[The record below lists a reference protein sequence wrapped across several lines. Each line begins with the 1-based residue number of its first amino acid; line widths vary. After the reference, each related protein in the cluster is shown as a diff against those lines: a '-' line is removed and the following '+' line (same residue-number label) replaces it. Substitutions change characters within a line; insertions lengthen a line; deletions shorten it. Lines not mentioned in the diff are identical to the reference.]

1 MAKTLFE
8 QKKDYIDTFWPFVLE
23 ILPEDQ
29 SPLAIDSIQMR
40 VKDKFGLEI
49 PEHSLKS
56 LITRARKKG
65 YLLEVKGLTKLTE
78 EGTKYLDRLES
89 ESDVNRRINELLE
102 DIKIFLND
110 PNLSSDEIKNLV
122 LDFIYENTY
131 LLIQFFNPGANFKLS
146 TPKTNIFKYEDKI
159 VQYFEIAEK
168 QKPSLYNTLRDIVY
182 GSVISAVASSPN
194 ISEIDKKFKNFQ
206 VFLDTNI
213 IFSMMDLHFPEF
225 NKPAKELLTLL
236 RLNNVALKVFDF
248 TRDEIV
254 YVLRNYVN
262 EQHMYVPG
270 IRVNSIYSKLK
281 NLGWTT
287 EDVRDFIQKIEEKLW
302 SIGITIEPTGIRI
315 KDYKPKEEHLMEAIF
330 KYKPDQTTR
339 GRSHDIAA
347 IEKVKEIRGG
357 PVREIERS
365 KAIFLTSDLKLSNF
379 NYIEMGHKENM
390 TVCEVIPDRLLTNI
404 LWLKNPTAVK
414 DLPLTSIIAI
424 HSREMFVNRNI
435 WKRFYENV
443 RKLKESGAI
452 NDKDLSMLFY
462 RNYIEEV
469 LSEFD
474 EADFD
479 KITPE
484 FILEEVANASKSID
498 SETQK
503 KLEQQKI
510 IFDERIAQKESELD
524 KKFAKKMEEIKTALE
539 ESSRNNA
546 AKCVNFL
553 KFGLLAI
560 LILIGGFISFFSKW
574 TLFYKI
580 IVGLISP
587 VIGILQFL
595 GLHLNVRNC
604 EQRLKVRIFNRIYKK
619 KIEEARLERY
629 LNKNIT

>member
-1 MAKTLFE
+1 
-8 QKKDYIDTFWPFVLE
+8 
-23 ILPEDQ
+23 
-29 SPLAIDSIQMR
+29 
-40 VKDKFGLEI
+40 
-49 PEHSLKS
+49 
-56 LITRARKKG
+56 
-65 YLLEVKGLTKLTE
+65 
-78 EGTKYLDRLES
+78 
-89 ESDVNRRINELLE
+89 
-102 DIKIFLND
+102 
-110 PNLSSDEIKNLV
+110 
-122 LDFIYENTY
+122 
-131 LLIQFFNPGANFKLS
+131 
-146 TPKTNIFKYEDKI
+146 
-159 VQYFEIAEK
+159 
-168 QKPSLYNTLRDIVY
+168 
-182 GSVISAVASSPN
+182 
-194 ISEIDKKFKNFQ
+194 
-206 VFLDTNI
+206 
-213 IFSMMDLHFPEF
+213 
-225 NKPAKELLTLL
+225 
-236 RLNNVALKVFDF
+236 
-248 TRDEIV
+248 
-254 YVLRNYVN
+254 
-262 EQHMYVPG
+262 
-270 IRVNSIYSKLK
+270 
-281 NLGWTT
+281 
-287 EDVRDFIQKIEEKLW
+287 
-302 SIGITIEPTGIRI
+302 
-315 KDYKPKEEHLMEAIF
+315 
-330 KYKPDQTTR
+330 
-339 GRSHDIAA
+339 
-347 IEKVKEIRGG
+347 
-357 PVREIERS
+357 
-365 KAIFLTSDLKLSNF
+365 
-379 NYIEMGHKENM
+379 
-390 TVCEVIPDRLLTNI
+390 
-404 LWLKNPTAVK
+404 
-414 DLPLTSIIAI
+414 
-424 HSREMFVNRNI
+424 MFVNRNI